1 MRRRVVITGIGPIT
15 PIGTGKDAFWEGL
28 SSGRSGVRRVDDV
41 IDLTDIDVKIG
52 APVVDFDP
60 TAHLDPKRARHLDR
74 SAQLALVSA
83 GLALRDAGLGS
94 GDYDPTRAGV
104 VSGTG
109 IGGMETFV
117 ENAREL
123 ADRGPRRVSPFFVTR
138 LMPNALAGEISIEYG
153 LRGVNFGV
161 VSACASGSHAIGI
174 AGEWI
179 AGGLADVVIA
189 GGAESVM
196 LRITYAGFTR
206 IGALSKRNDEPERA
220 SRPFDRDRDGFVM
233 GEGAGF
239 LVLESA
245 EEAERRGAH
254 VYAELAGFGMT
265 GDAFHITSPAEDGDG
280 ARRAIEMALSRA
292 GVGAAEIDYIN
303 AHGTSTEPNDR
314 IETVAIK
321 RALGEAA
328 RTVKISSTKSQ
339 VGHLLGAA
347 GGVEAIATLLSMKH
361 GLIPATQNYE
371 TPDPACDLDYTAQST
386 PMEIRNALSN
396 SFGFGGQNA
405 VLLFRRRPS
414 GGAD

>member
-1 MRRRVVITGIGPIT
+1 MRRRVVVTGVGPVT
-15 PIGTGKDAFWEGL
+15 PIGTGRDAFWEGL
-28 SSGRSGVRRVDDV
+28 QSGRSGVRRVDDRV
-41 IDLTDIDVKIG
+41 DLTDIDVKIG
-52 APVVDFDP
+52 APLVDFDP

-74 SAQLALVSA
+74 SGQLALVSA
-83 GLALRDAGLGS
+83 GLALRDAGLGE
-94 GDYDPTRAGV
+94 GDYDPDRSGV

-117 ENAREL
+117 ENVGEL
-123 ADRGPRRVSPFFVTR
+123 EQRGPRRVSPFFVTR

-161 VSACASGSHAIGI
+161 VSACASGSHAVGI

-179 AGGLADVVIA
+179 ASGLADMVLA

-196 LRITYAGFTR
+196 LRITFAGFSR

-239 LVLESA
+239 LVLEDA
-245 EEAERRGAH
+245 ERAERRKAH

-292 GVGAAEIDYIN
+292 GLRPEDVDYIN

-314 IETVAIK
+314 IETLAIK

-339 VGHLLGAA
+339 VGHLLGAS
-347 GGVEAIATLLSMKH
+347 GGVEAIATLLSMEH
-361 GLIPATQNYE
+361 AFVPATLNYE
-371 TPDPACDLDYTAQST
+371 TPDPACDLDYTPRAT
-386 PMEIRNALSN
+386 AMEIRVALSN

-405 VLLFRRRPS
+405 VLLFRRP
-414 GGAD
+414 G